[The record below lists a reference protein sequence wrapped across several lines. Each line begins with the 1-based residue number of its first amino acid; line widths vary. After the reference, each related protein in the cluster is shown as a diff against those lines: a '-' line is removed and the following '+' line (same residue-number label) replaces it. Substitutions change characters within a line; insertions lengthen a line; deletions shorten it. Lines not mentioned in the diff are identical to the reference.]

1 MATKVQA
8 SPWPG
13 FVLGPDVLGIDK
25 ARSLPERAGRIGA
38 TGRSIPSSP
47 RPGLSPRSPAQ
58 RVVPE
63 APGLSL
69 QREAG
74 ASLSASPAPIQE
86 QLPIGP
92 SPAFEVSAAIAAAN
106 SACLVLGLPAEFAL
120 GGRFLLAGTSDAG
133 GNDSVA
139 CRSRPTRTRS
149 AGSHGGPGI
158 GVRSGFVRI
167 AKHIQPSGEDTDTTR
182 AAAAAPPLAW

>member
-1 MATKVQA
+1 MAGV
-8 SPWPG
+8 
-13 FVLGPDVLGIDK
+13 VLGPDVLGIDK
-25 ARSLPERAGRIGA
+25 ARSLPKRAGRVGA
-38 TGRSIPSSP
+38 AGRSIPSSP

-74 ASLSASPAPIQE
+74 ASLSASPTPIQD

-106 SACLVLGLPAEFAL
+106 SAWLVLGLPAEFAL

-139 CRSRPTRTRS
+139 CRSRPARTCPG
-149 AGSHGGPGI
+149 GSHGGPGI
-158 GVRSGFVRI
+158 AVRSSFMRI
-167 AKHIQPSGEDTDTTR
+167 AKHIQPSGEDMGTSHP
-182 AAAAAPPLAW
+182 AAAAPPLAW